1 MADEFREFITSQN
14 SNNLL
19 VARAVGMEIWDK
31 NILTFLAGLRK
42 N

>member
-19 VARAVGMEIWDK
+19 VARAVGMGMQDK
-31 NILTFLAGLRK
+31 NILSFLAGFRR